1 MADLRIPDPNE
12 PPFNHNLSVSD
23 NEDIKMLILL
33 IEGLRKQIGDLENR
47 IQQLEFQ
54 KMRRRLH

>member
-12 PPFNHNLSVSD
+12 PPFQYNLPVSD
-23 NEDIKMLILL
+23 NEDVKMLILL

-54 KMRRRLH
+54 KVRRRFP